1 MPMLVPR
8 RRIMITAAAAVFA
21 IGASSPWQPF
31 FFYAGAFSFTSYQ
44 TSLHYRTSTVSSPT
58 ALHGGVGVAN
68 TYSWKEEQFE
78 IEVIIPV
85 PPKTSAKNIKFKCS
99 SEGIDLRLNSK
110 EEEEGKI
117 LLDGTRKM
125 RGKICVDGSFWSI
138 ADASA
143 SSTKVDGE
151 SNSRE
156 ITITIEKH
164 FVPISTIGGQQTFDA
179 VTDFDW
185 GGVYPNDEEE
195 VTHRKYDKPEELDVR
210 EYAAKMGIDIDNL
223 DMSKVDKTMFGAGL
237 SGGNNPLEEGEE
249 DRDTTPSGTANNEK
263 KKGLH
268 FDIEQATLDQLTRS
282 GLAKEIVQQGDG
294 TEYSLNDETEFSMLG
309 EDILS
314 EELREAGI
322 ISGSRPVGS
331 NVPDAWQESSV
342 LVEEVPGYQK
352 TYDVDAASDGGI
364 IVGDIVETE
373 VNTEDDSSSDDSG
386 DDETVA
392 LPESELKSASL
403 DGEEKEEAVDPIDK
417 LTVAKLK
424 EILKAQGKK
433 TSGTKQILRDR
444 LRNHVSVLLQE
455 E

>member
-1 MPMLVPR
+1 MLMSPR
-8 RRIMITAAAAVFA
+8 TMITTAAVVA
-21 IGASSPWQPF
+21 IGALSSSSWQPL
-31 FFYAGAFSFTSYQ
+31 FYAGAFSFPSSSHYK
-44 TSLHYRTSTVSSPT
+44 TSLQHRTS

-68 TYSWKEEQFE
+68 TYSWNEEQFE
-78 IEVIIPV
+78 IEVTIPV

-99 SEGIDLRLNSK
+99 SEGIDLRLNS
-110 EEEEGKI
+110 EEEEEGGKI
-117 LLDGTRKM
+117 LLDGARKM
-125 RGKICVDGSFWSI
+125 RGKICVDGTFWAI
-138 ADASA
+138 ADATSSA
-143 SSTKVDGE
+143 KVDGE
-151 SNSRE
+151 NPRE

-164 FVPISTIGGQQTFDA
+164 FVPVSTVGGQQTFDA

-195 VTHRKYDKPEELDVR
+195 VTHREYDEPEELDVR
-210 EYAAKMGIDIDNL
+210 EYAAKLGVDIDNL

-237 SGGNNPLEEGEE
+237 SGENNPLEGEE
-249 DRDTTPSGTANNEK
+249 EEDQGKANNK

-294 TEYSLNDETEFSMLG
+294 TEYSLDDESEFSMLG
-309 EDILS
+309 KDILA

-322 ISGSRPVGS
+322 VTGSRPVGS
-331 NVPDAWQESSV
+331 NVPDVWQESSV
-342 LVEEVPGYQK
+342 PVEEVPGYQK
-352 TYDVDAASDGGI
+352 TYDVADGGI

-373 VNTEDDSSSDDSG
+373 VIAEDESSCDSDDDDS
-386 DDETVA
+386 VV

-403 DGEEKEEAVDPIDK
+403 DGEQKEEEIAAVASNSNNSDPIDK

-424 EILKAQGKK
+424 EILKAQGLKQ
-433 TSGTKQILRDR
+433 SGTKQILRDR
-444 LRNHVSVLLQE
+444 LRNHVDTLLQE